1 MTKIEEIQALVA
13 TNTKLREE
21 RSGWQITGPSCTW
34 VVLTERI
41 IRNEAALTALA
52 EYRNGGLLI
61 DMSVLVPRDPDFAD
75 TEFAPGDPAV

>member
-13 TNTKLREE
+13 TNAKLREE

-41 IRNEAALTALA
+41 IRNEAALRKVYEELA
-52 EYRNGGLLI
+52 A
-61 DMSVLVPRDPDFAD
+61 S
-75 TEFAPGDPAV
+75 